1 MTPSK
6 REGRDRV
13 PRCERNAS
21 RQADLFA
28 KPLPLPDGFRYEP
41 ELVSRSEERELV
53 ATLATLPFE
62 AARYKEWTAKRRIV
76 SYGGRYDFG
85 NNELLPAAPV
95 PPFLHELRTRLAAW
109 AEVAPD
115 ALEHATL
122 AEYSPGAEL
131 GWHRDVPSFE
141 AVIGV
146 SLHGAARLR
155 LRRYP
160 PRKHAR
166 AELAIDLEPRSAYV
180 IADAARWQWQHAI
193 SPTKA
198 LRYSITF
205 RTLARADAPF
215 RR

>member
-1 MTPSK
+1 MTPFK
-6 REGRDRV
+6 LAGRD
-13 PRCERNAS
+13 PGGS
-21 RQADLFA
+21 RQAELFE
-28 KPLPLPDGFRYEP
+28 KTPPLPDGFRYRP
-41 ELVSRSEERELV
+41 EFVSRAEEGELV
-53 ATLATLPFE
+53 ATFATLPFE
-62 AARYKEWTAKRRIV
+62 AARYKDWTARRRIV
-76 SYGGRYDFG
+76 SYGGRYDFDS
-85 NNELLPAAPV
+85 NELLPAEPV
-95 PPFLHELRTRLAAW
+95 PAFLDELRTRLAAW
-109 AEVAPD
+109 IEVPPAE
-115 ALEHATL
+115 LEHATI

-141 AVIGV
+141 TVIGV
-146 SLHGAARLR
+146 SLHGAARMR

-166 AELAIDLEPRSAYV
+166 TDVAIDLEPRSAYV

-193 SPTKA
+193 SPTKT